1 MKYLYFSALGLK
13 SLVVKNKIKR
23 KKSLLFVR
31 KHTLILSP
39 ASTFQDKQC
48 VFIKH
53 KSIVSDLMP
62 FFFFSKKESQDSFYL
77 FLQNNN

>member
-13 SLVVKNKIKR
+13 SLLV
-23 KKSLLFVR
+23 VR

-39 ASTFQDKQC
+39 ASSFQDKHC
-48 VFIKH
+48 ALIKH

-62 FFFFSKKESQDSFYL
+62 SVFFFFLKKKAKTAFIY
-77 FLQNNN
+77 FCKIITKANY

>member
-13 SLVVKNKIKR
+13 SLHV
-23 KKSLLFVR
+23 VR

-39 ASTFQDKQC
+39 TCSFQDKQC
-48 VFIKH
+48 TLIKY

-77 FLQNNN
+77 FIFAK

>member
-13 SLVVKNKIKR
+13 SLLV
-23 KKSLLFVR
+23 VR

-39 ASTFQDKQC
+39 ASSFQDKHC
-48 VFIKH
+48 ALIKH

-62 FFFFSKKESQDSFYL
+62 SVFFFFSKKESQDSFYL

>member
-13 SLVVKNKIKR
+13 SLLV
-23 KKSLLFVR
+23 VR

-39 ASTFQDKQC
+39 ASSFQDKHC
-48 VFIKH
+48 ALIKH

-62 FFFFSKKESQDSFYL
+62 SVFFFSKKESQDSFYL